1 MRSFV
6 FAFLLLT
13 VPLSTGHAVQS
24 PSVSAIRTE
33 LTRTDTQWEVEF
45 GRAIYDEI
53 LRREILSH
61 NPTNLRRTD
70 RVFSQIL
77 SALPDNHLY
86 TFQINLI
93 ASNSV
98 NASATAGGYMFVEEG
113 LLTYMPDDNALAFVF
128 AHELGHAVRRHM
140 ARQLRRQQSDL
151 FKRVIVAM
159 LAKSK
164 RIDEYT
170 HGMSALSTSR
180 EFEDE
185 ADAFAT
191 ELYLRAGFDP
201 KKVTLGLRCLQEYE
215 LTRPPNPTPYLE
227 RSHPYI
233 HERIS
238 AVDALAKRLLDAGLK
253 PYDIKAPDL
262 TIENVFGKIPTLAP
276 LPPIWMPIGVG
287 FKWQYQAKTKDGLE
301 TGYTVSAVGVSKVGL
316 TNIARMSLSV
326 GGQEVFY
333 QAISE
338 GDRLWRRNRPTS
350 RNSAWNID
358 AMFPGW
364 EKAWARTS
372 GRIRESPWSP
382 FPLRPGFSMV
392 ACVFKASTSTG
403 QSSKAGT
410 HLELDWSRR

>member
-1 MRSFV
+1 MMRSFV

-201 KKVTLGLRCLQEYE
+201 KKVT
-215 LTRPPNPTPYLE
+215 
-227 RSHPYI
+227 
-233 HERIS
+233 
-238 AVDALAKRLLDAGLK
+238 
-253 PYDIKAPDL
+253 
-262 TIENVFGKIPTLAP
+262 
-276 LPPIWMPIGVG
+276 W
-287 FKWQYQAKTKDGLE
+287 
-301 TGYTVSAVGVSKVGL
+301 
-316 TNIARMSLSV
+316 
-326 GGQEVFY
+326 
-333 QAISE
+333 
-338 GDRLWRRNRPTS
+338 
-350 RNSAWNID
+350 
-358 AMFPGW
+358 
-364 EKAWARTS
+364 
-372 GRIRESPWSP
+372 
-382 FPLRPGFSMV
+382 LRP
-392 ACVFKASTSTG
+392 
-403 QSSKAGT
+403 
-410 HLELDWSRR
+410 